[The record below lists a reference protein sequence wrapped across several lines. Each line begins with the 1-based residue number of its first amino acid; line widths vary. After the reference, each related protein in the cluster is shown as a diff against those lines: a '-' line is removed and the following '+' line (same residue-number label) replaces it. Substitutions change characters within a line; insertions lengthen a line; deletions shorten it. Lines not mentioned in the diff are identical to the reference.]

1 MWKMFDPNR
10 PEDFAELGLLLNL
23 VEVYVFWTAICLTE
37 SGEILLNFP
46 CALELC
52 LKVAWPW
59 MAPSKKH
66 RRLFDKKKNHV
77 KKALVSTKISILL
90 DHTQHTRW
98 IYKTNT
104 RVTRSFPVRYFH
116 GRQFIWFRSQL
127 VSNLFIEWKI
137 ISRGSNIRRQNNC
150 LDQCI

>member
-59 MAPSKKH
+59 MAPSKKQYFWSTAYY
-66 RRLFDKKKNHV
+66 LTKKS
-77 KKALVSTKISILL
+77 LIEILL
-90 DHTQHTRW
+90 DVHTQHTRW

-127 VSNLFIEWKI
+127 VSNIFIEWKI
-137 ISRGSNIRRQNNC
+137 ISRGSNIRRQNNW